1 MQNGK
6 LFIKAGIVWGFF
18 SLQQSGPVTRPGRS
32 TRSPGCYWSLAGI
45 ERSRA
50 HHRRGGVALKNRIPG
65 PIF

>member
-6 LFIKAGIVWGFF
+6 LFIKAGIVWVFF

-32 TRSPGCYWSLAGI
+32 TRSPGCYLSLAGI
-45 ERSRA
+45 ECSRA